1 MKRLTALP
9 HAYFCIACQED
20 ADACESG
27 EPRVIPVVQPE
38 RRNRSE
44 ALKVGVLEGGK
55 RQCVTIL

>member
-9 HAYFCIACQED
+9 HAHFCIACQED
-20 ADACESG
+20 ADACG
-27 EPRVIPVVQPE
+27 EPCVIPVVQPE